1 MSARKVFG
9 IGTYHET
16 DSRRQGRRPV
26 QRNFLIVC
34 EGEKTEPNYFIAIK
48 RRMKSGA
55 GSKGELVGAGAH
67 TQDLVECARKVIAKR
82 RAEGLPMYYH
92 VWIVL
97 DKDSF
102 EADDF
107 DNAVKMAESEKWHA
121 AWSNEAFELWYLL
134 HFQDVS
140 GGALPRERMFK
151 MLEVHL
157 GHKYLKNDSGMFDA
171 VKEQSYLAIERA
183 RRLADRWQ
191 GQPPHQACPCTMVGP
206 LVDELLKYT

>member
-1 MSARKVFG
+1 MLVRKIFG
-9 IGTYHET
+9 VGAYQES

-34 EGEKTEPNYFIAIK
+34 EGEKTEPNYFRAIK

-55 GSKGELVGAGAH
+55 GSKVEVVGAGAH
-67 TQDLVECARKVIAKR
+67 TRDLIECARNAIAKR
-82 RAEGLPMYYH
+82 KVEGLPMYYY
-92 VWIVL
+92 VWLVF

-107 DNAVKMAESEKWHA
+107 DNAVKMAESEKWQV

-134 HFQDVS
+134 HFQDVA
-140 GGALPRERMFK
+140 GGALPRERMFE
-151 MLEVHL
+151 MLGAHL
-157 GHKYLKNDSGMFDA
+157 GRKYRKNDLCMFDV
-171 VKEQSYLAIERA
+171 VKEHSYQAIERA
-183 RRLADRWQ
+183 RRLAERWH
-191 GQPPHQACPCTMVGP
+191 GQPPHLACPCTMIWP

>member
-1 MSARKVFG
+1 MPARKVFG
-9 IGTYHET
+9 IGTYHES

-34 EGEKTEPNYFIAIK
+34 EGEKTEPNYFRAIK

-55 GSKGELVGAGAH
+55 GSKVEVVGAGAH
-67 TQDLVECARKVIAKR
+67 TQDLVECARKVIARR

-92 VWIVL
+92 VWIVF

-171 VKEQSYLAIERA
+171 VKGQSYHAIERA
-183 RRLADRWQ
+183 RRLADRWH

>member
-1 MSARKVFG
+1 MPTRKVFG
-9 IGTYHET
+9 VGDYQDGDT
-16 DSRRQGRRPV
+16 RRQGRRPV

-34 EGEKTEPNYFIAIK
+34 EGEKTEPNYFEAIK

-55 GSKGELVGAGAH
+55 GSKVEVVGAGAH
-67 TQDLVECARKVIAKR
+67 TRDLIDCARNAIAKR

-92 VWIVL
+92 VWIVF

-102 EADDF
+102 EPDDF
-107 DNAVKMAESEKWHA
+107 DNAIKTAKSANWHA

-140 GGALPRERMFK
+140 GGPLPRERMFE
-151 MLEVHL
+151 MLGEHL
-157 GHKYLKNDSGMFDA
+157 GRKYKKNDFGIFDV
-171 VKEQSYLAIERA
+171 VKAELYRAIERA
-183 RRLADRWQ
+183 RRMADRWREYL
-191 GQPPHQACPCTMVGP
+191 PHQACPCTMVGL

>member
-34 EGEKTEPNYFIAIK
+34 EGEKTEPNYFRAIK

-55 GSKGELVGAGAH
+55 GSKVEVVGAGAH
-67 TQDLVECARKVIAKR
+67 TRDLVECARKVIAKR

-121 AWSNEAFELWYLL
+121 AWSNEAF
-134 HFQDVS
+134 
-140 GGALPRERMFK
+140 
-151 MLEVHL
+151 
-157 GHKYLKNDSGMFDA
+157 
-171 VKEQSYLAIERA
+171 
-183 RRLADRWQ
+183 
-191 GQPPHQACPCTMVGP
+191 
-206 LVDELLKYT
+206 

>member
-1 MSARKVFG
+1 MPARKVFG

-16 DSRRQGRRPV
+16 DTRRQGRRPV

-34 EGEKTEPNYFIAIK
+34 EGEKTEPNYFRAIK
-48 RRMKSGA
+48 RQMKSGA
-55 GSKGELVGAGAH
+55 GSKVEVVGAGAH

-92 VWIVL
+92 VWIVFE
-97 DKDSF
+97 KDSF

-140 GGALPRERMFK
+140 GGALPRERMFET
-151 MLEVHL
+151 LGVHL

-171 VKEQSYLAIERA
+171 VKEQSYRAIERA
-183 RRLADRWQ
+183 RRLADRWH